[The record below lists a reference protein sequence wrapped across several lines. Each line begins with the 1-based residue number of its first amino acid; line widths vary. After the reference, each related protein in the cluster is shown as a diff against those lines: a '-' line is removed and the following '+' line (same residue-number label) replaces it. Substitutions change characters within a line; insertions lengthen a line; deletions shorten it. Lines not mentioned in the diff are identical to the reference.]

1 MNHTQRILA
10 LLGQHGPQTRGAI
23 GFYLCLSARLLRSLL
38 ADLQRDGHIREW
50 QVESWLHGRAHGK
63 PFKWAKTFTVYGVNT

>member
-23 GFYLCLSARLLRSLL
+23 GCYLDLRLRVLRPLL
-38 ADLQRDGHIREW
+38 ADLQRDGHIRER

-63 PFKWAKTFTVYGVNT
+63 PFKWPKTFTMYGVNT